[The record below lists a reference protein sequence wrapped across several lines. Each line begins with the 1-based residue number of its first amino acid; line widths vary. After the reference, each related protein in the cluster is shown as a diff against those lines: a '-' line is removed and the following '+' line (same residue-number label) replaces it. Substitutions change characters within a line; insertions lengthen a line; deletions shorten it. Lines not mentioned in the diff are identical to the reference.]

1 MSYNSRFKVGDVVI
15 KNSGKKPFE
24 IVSQPYSQ
32 YSPLAARAASYCGRY
47 LHNGSLVYA
56 KENSIKIYEQD
67 QQEMTTKTLYSYKEE
82 SGKVVFA
89 TYLATNSENKYIL
102 EVKGTGE
109 IVVKDP
115 KELEEVLPYT
125 FSVKVSGKEL
135 HYIGERGKLKKG
147 DWLIMDTGNRGYE
160 IVTVEAIDTKNKTA
174 RSKFKGRKIT
184 TEEI

>member
-1 MSYNSRFKVGDVVI
+1 MAFTPKFQVGDIVI
-15 KNSGKKPFE
+15 KRSGKKPFE
-24 IVSQPYSQ
+24 ITSTPYSV
-32 YSPLAARAASYCGRY
+32 YSSYTGRY
-47 LHNGSLVYA
+47 LHNGASVYA
-56 KENSIKIYEQD
+56 EEQYIKIYEQED
-67 QQEMTTKTLYSYKEE
+67 QEMATKTLYSFNDN
-82 SGKVVFA
+82 GKAVFA

-102 EVKGTGE
+102 EVKGTGD

-135 HYIGERGKLKKG
+135 HYIGEPGKLKKG
-147 DWLIMDTGNRGYE
+147 DWLILDTGNRGYE

>member
-1 MSYNSRFKVGDVVI
+1 MTYTPRYQVGDVVI
-15 KNSGKKPFE
+15 KRNGKRPFE
-24 IVSQPYSQ
+24 ITYVPGS
-32 YSPLAARAASYCGRY
+32 SYQSYTGRY
-47 LHNGSLVYA
+47 LHNGNSVYA
-56 KENSIKIYEQD
+56 DERDIQLFEEENQP
-67 QQEMTTKTLYSYKEE
+67 MTTKTLYSFNNE
-82 SGKVVFA
+82 SGKSVFA

-125 FSVKVSGKEL
+125 FSVKVSGKEI
-135 HYIGERGKLKKG
+135 HYIGEPGKLKKG
-147 DWLIMDTGNRGYE
+147 DWLILDTGSRGYE
-160 IVTVEAIDTKNKTA
+160 IVTVEAVDTKNKAA